1 MGLGTYKF
9 PALPDG
15 LKTGEPA
22 VPAGSPVP
30 TIWYEKGQER
40 LTPC

>member
-9 PALPDG
+9 PATQGG

-30 TIWYEKGQER
+30 PYRQEINQER